1 MAAIPYQFPGWVVG
15 LDPCPELAVFKP
27 CARHDTNEATAAAV
41 EVVQG
46 VAAAQ
51 LAVSDVEEIVAADG
65 TTEGVPSLL
74 VSASV
79 VLVARLAPELNGD
92 PTIAAGGQDKEEL
105 LEIGTMIFGVTVG
118 DERCPLPA
126 DACP

>member
-1 MAAIPYQFPGWVVG
+1 MAAIPYQFPVWVVG
-15 LDPCPELAVFKP
+15 LDPGPKLAVFEP
-27 CARHDTNEATAAAV
+27 RARHDADEAAAAAV
-41 EVVQG
+41 EVVHSI
-46 VAAAQ
+46 AAAQ
-51 LAVSDVEEIVAADG
+51 LAISDVEEIVAADG
-65 TTEGVPSLL
+65 PAEGVPGLL